1 MTAAT
6 QQAATQPP
14 RSAWAWARLAALA
27 IMLIFG
33 VPATATAEVR
43 IEGNA
48 AAVRISTSQNTIADV
63 LSALGT
69 FFNLR
74 YRTAVPLIAAADP
87 AYSGSVR
94 QVIAH
99 LLEGYNYL
107 VKTDQETTEIVI
119 LGSHGQAAMP
129 APAAKAAPPTSF
141 RGGDEAT

>member
-1 MTAAT
+1 M
-6 QQAATQPP
+6 QQAASQPP
-14 RSAWAWARLAALA
+14 RWAWARLAMLA

-33 VPATATAEVR
+33 VPATAAEVR

-63 LSALGT
+63 LSALAT
-69 FFNLR
+69 SFKVR

-99 LLEGYNYL
+99 LLEGYDYL
-107 VKTDQETTEIVI
+107 VKTDQETMEIVV
-119 LGSHGQAAMP
+119 LGSRGQAAIS
-129 APAAKAAPPTSF
+129 APAAKAAPPDVVS
-141 RGGDEAT
+141 RWR

>member
-1 MTAAT
+1 MTTAIQQPAT
-6 QQAATQPP
+6 RPTPC
-14 RSAWAWARLAALA
+14 AWTRQAALA
-27 IMLIFG
+27 VMLIYG
-33 VPATATAEVR
+33 APATADAEVR

-48 AAVRISTSQNTIADV
+48 AAVHVSTSQDTIADV

-69 FFNLR
+69 SFKLR

-107 VKTDQETTEIVI
+107 VKTDQETTEIVV
-119 LGSHGQAAMP
+119 LGSRGQAAIP
-129 APAAKAAPPTSF
+129 APAAKAAPPDVVS
-141 RGGDEAT
+141 RWR

>member
-1 MTAAT
+1 MQQTAS
-6 QQAATQPP
+6 QPP
-14 RSAWAWARLAALA
+14 RWAWARLAALA

-33 VPATATAEVR
+33 VPATAAAEVR
-43 IEGNA
+43 IEGNL

-69 FFNLR
+69 SFKLR
-74 YRTAVPLIAAADP
+74 YRTEVPLIATADP

-107 VKTDQETTEIVI
+107 VKTDQETTEIVV
-119 LGSHGQAAMP
+119 LGTRGQAAIP
-129 APAAKAAPPTSF
+129 APVAKAAPSDVVS
-141 RGGDEAT
+141 RWR